1 MKKCCNR
8 SLCWWKPDRPKSSPR
23 TVAVI
28 SLVAQYV
35 SVLIIFF
42 ISAVITL
49 LKWVGDVSPPVIRST
64 TNIIPA
70 RSNLQ
75 RFISS
80 LSFSVWRMFLLP
92 LCSAPLSLCWLVYV
106 MSGFILASFYTLHT
120 IVNYNCA
127 GKCWTA
133 WIVHKS
139 LFKFVSISCCLKP
152 RKIALRWQLPATFL
166 TFPIHGLML
175 WVSQHRLI
183 SVWRLL
189 TANLV
194 QMGSNL
200 AF

>member
-1 MKKCCNR
+1 MGIPHCYVSLQVVGKWNELHHSIAVKKCCNR

-35 SVLIIFF
+35 SVLMIFF

-80 LSFSVWRMFLLP
+80 LSFSAWRMFLLP

-106 MSGFILASFYTLHT
+106 MSGFILFLYITHNS
-120 IVNYNCA
+120 
-127 GKCWTA
+127 
-133 WIVHKS
+133 
-139 LFKFVSISCCLKP
+139 
-152 RKIALRWQLPATFL
+152 QL
-166 TFPIHGLML
+166 
-175 WVSQHRLI
+175 
-183 SVWRLL
+183 
-189 TANLV
+189 
-194 QMGSNL
+194 
-200 AF
+200 